1 MPEGN
6 VISESAQTYIDEI
19 LENAMNRKNE
29 NQFLFRVGDTVQ
41 CVFGSG
47 ITAEAAIG
55 TVIRVEAD
63 QHDTV
68 YTVLKY
74 GCIDFGT
81 YTNAD
86 YGKTIFG

>member
-1 MPEGN
+1 MSEGN
-6 VISESAQTYIDEI
+6 VISASAQTYIDEI
-19 LENAMNRKNE
+19 LENARNRKNE

-47 ITAEAAIG
+47 KTAEAAFG

-74 GCIDFGT
+74 DCIEFNT
-81 YTNAD
+81 YTNED
-86 YGKTIFG
+86 YRKTIFG